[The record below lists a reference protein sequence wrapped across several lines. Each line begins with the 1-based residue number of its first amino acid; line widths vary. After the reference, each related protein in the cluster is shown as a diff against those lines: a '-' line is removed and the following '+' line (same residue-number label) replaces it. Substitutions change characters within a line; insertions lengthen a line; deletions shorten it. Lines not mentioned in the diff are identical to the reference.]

1 MTTKGL
7 YIEKYSPAAHEEW
20 NKTARRMRQ
29 SSFLMERDFMDYHA
43 DRYEDASLMV
53 RQTDGRTV
61 ALLPACRSRS
71 ERHCIESHGGL
82 TYGGLLL
89 GTEVTAAATSEIL
102 QACRACYKEQGF
114 SQMLYRPMPHIYH
127 TLPAEEDLYA
137 LFRLGAQLEARA
149 ISSVVDLRH
158 PQPLSTLRR
167 RGMQKALKAG
177 CRVSMNASD
186 HLPVFWHILHD
197 VLQNRHATTPVHTLS
212 ELQLLMSRFPRD
224 IRLCTV
230 QAPDNNDGSGGG
242 TVAGCLLFLTPR
254 VVHVQYIASSA
265 QGRQIGALDLL
276 FSRIIDEYATSSPG
290 PSYLDFGISTEQ
302 GGTLL
307 NEGLIFQKE
316 GFGAR
321 AVCYDTY
328 RLSF

>member
-1 MTTKGL
+1 
-7 YIEKYSPAAHEEW
+7 
-20 NKTARRMRQ
+20 
-29 SSFLMERDFMDYHA
+29 
-43 DRYEDASLMV
+43 
-53 RQTDGRTV
+53 
-61 ALLPACRSRS
+61 
-71 ERHCIESHGGL
+71 
-82 TYGGLLL
+82 
-89 GTEVTAAATSEIL
+89 
-102 QACRACYKEQGF
+102 
-114 SQMLYRPMPHIYH
+114 MPHIYH

-212 ELQLLMSRFPRD
+212 ELQLLMSRF
-224 IRLCTV
+224 
-230 QAPDNNDGSGGG
+230 
-242 TVAGCLLFLTPR
+242 
-254 VVHVQYIASSA
+254 